1 MESDLG
7 DLKDESELYLIGQVE
22 QRCRR
27 VPSAVHLLRL
37 RE

>member
-7 DLKDESELYLIGQVE
+7 DLKNNSELHLIRQVE

-27 VPSAVHLLRL
+27 VPSAG
-37 RE
+37 